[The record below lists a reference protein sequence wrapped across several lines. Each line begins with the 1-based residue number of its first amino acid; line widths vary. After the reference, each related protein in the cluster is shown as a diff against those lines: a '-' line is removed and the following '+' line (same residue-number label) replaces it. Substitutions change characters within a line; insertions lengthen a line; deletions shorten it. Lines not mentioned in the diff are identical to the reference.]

1 MSAIIVNSAIIE
13 QVKSVVASSNI
24 IRKKEELLAGACIHN
39 DIWMKCKPVCPK
51 ICSDYLYKNR
61 CSPKKCEAG
70 CACPDGWLRKGSDMG
85 YCIPKHKCERWI
97 IN

>member
-1 MSAIIVNSAIIE
+1 MMFLRLLFLVILSAISE
-13 QVKSVVASSNI
+13 SFASHLPLI
-24 IRKKEELLAGACIHN
+24 TACIHN